1 MSNEIITFGNIEIRK
16 CKFHHPKNLIL
27 IEDVGIVKIQVSS
40 MVSSS
45 RKNAIILLVTKMMI
59 IKLNHYA

>member
-1 MSNEIITFGNIEIRK
+1 MGNEIITFGNIEIRK

-45 RKNAIILLVTKMMI
+45 KKMQ
-59 IKLNHYA
+59 LFCWLQR